1 MLDFLQRAEVLLKT
15 FLLENFCSRR
25 GFGPPSRSDSCVK
38 VCAVDVRGFQQLF
51 QSEAKR
57 CCFRQDVQAAD
68 MVFGTL
74 LQSEAAEC
82 GPSFL
87 EAGFGKLAS
96 KVDLPQ
102 GAGSREAPW
111 RA

>member
-1 MLDFLQRAEVLLKT
+1 MIFS
-15 FLLENFCSRR
+15 NFFR
-25 GFGPPSRSDSCVK
+25 VK
-38 VCAVDVRGFQQLF
+38 PKDVVFF
-51 QSEAKR
+51 QSETKR

-82 GPSFL
+82 GPSCL

>member
-1 MLDFLQRAEVLLKT
+1 MIFSNFFRVKPKDVVLDKTCKQQTWFLEP
-15 FLLENFCSRR
+15 C
-25 GFGPPSRSDSCVK
+25 
-38 VCAVDVRGFQQLF
+38 
-51 QSEAKR
+51 
-57 CCFRQDVQAAD
+57 
-68 MVFGTL
+68 

-82 GPSFL
+82 GPSCL